1 MLFTNCEIENM
12 TLVKIITMTQDQ
24 VEESDLQ
31 AGDEIEVNTKRS
43 TAVAYGRSSDRFPDG
58 WEIDFNY
65 NQLQF
70 IEDKDGDGED
80 LNSRDWNKGL
90 RPNKNNHTFSLR

>member
-43 TAVAYGRSSDRFPDG
+43 TAVAYGDG

-80 LNSRDWNKGL
+80 LNSRDWNGDQKGIS
-90 RPNKNNHTFSLR
+90 K

>member
-70 IEDKDGDGED
+70 LGDEDGDGED
-80 LNSRDWNKGL
+80 LNSRDWNEG
-90 RPNKNNHTFSLR
+90 R

>member
-12 TLVKIITMTQDQ
+12 TLVKIITMTQAQ
-24 VEESDLQ
+24 REESDLQ

-43 TAVAYGRSSDRFPDG
+43 TAVAYGDG

-80 LNSRDWNKGL
+80 LNSRDWNEG
-90 RPNKNNHTFSLR
+90 RWDENDTENKF

>member
-1 MLFTNCEIENM
+1 M
-12 TLVKIITMTQDQ
+12 TRVKIITMTPEQLQ
-24 VEESDLQ
+24 GSDLQ

-43 TAVAYGRSSDRFPDG
+43 TAVAYGDG

-80 LNSRDWNKGL
+80 LNSRDWNEG
-90 RPNKNNHTFSLR
+90 R

>member
-12 TLVKIITMTQDQ
+12 TLVKIITMTQAQ
-24 VEESDLQ
+24 REESDLQ
-31 AGDEIEVNTKRS
+31 AGDEIEVNTKKS
-43 TAVAYGRSSDRFPDG
+43 FAVAYGRSSDRFPDG

-70 IEDKDGDGED
+70 LGDEDGDGED
-80 LNSRDWNKGL
+80 LNSRDWNEG
-90 RPNKNNHTFSLR
+90 R

>member
-12 TLVKIITMTQDQ
+12 TLVKIITMTQAQ
-24 VEESDLQ
+24 REESDLQ
-31 AGDEIEVNTKRS
+31 AGDEIEVNTKKS
-43 TAVAYGRSSDRFPDG
+43 FAVAYGDR

-80 LNSRDWNKGL
+80 LNSRDWNEGL

>member
-12 TLVKIITMTQDQ
+12 TLVKIITMTQAQ
-24 VEESDLQ
+24 REESDLQ
-31 AGDEIEVNTKRS
+31 AGDEIEVNTKKS
-43 TAVAYGRSSDRFPDG
+43 FAVAYGDG

-70 IEDKDGDGED
+70 IEDKDRDGED

>member
-12 TLVKIITMTQDQ
+12 TLVKIITMTPAQK
-24 VEESDLQ
+24 EESDLQ

-65 NQLQF
+65 NQLQLLGD
-70 IEDKDGDGED
+70 EDGDGED
-80 LNSRDWNKGL
+80 LNSRDWNEG
-90 RPNKNNHTFSLR
+90 R

>member
-43 TAVAYGRSSDRFPDG
+43 TAVAYGDG

-90 RPNKNNHTFSLR
+90 RPNKNNHTFSLC

>member
-12 TLVKIITMTQDQ
+12 TLVKIITMTPAQK
-24 VEESDLQ
+24 EESDLQ
-31 AGDEIEVNTKRS
+31 VGDEIEVNTKKS
-43 TAVAYGRSSDRFPDG
+43 FAVAYGDG

-70 IEDKDGDGED
+70 IEDKDRDGED

>member
-12 TLVKIITMTQDQ
+12 TLVKIITMTQAQ
-24 VEESDLQ
+24 REESDLQ
-31 AGDEIEVNTKRS
+31 AGDEIEVNTEKS
-43 TAVAYGRSSDRFPDG
+43 FAVAYGRSSDRFPDG

-70 IEDKDGDGED
+70 LGDEDGDGED
-80 LNSRDWNKGL
+80 LNSRDWNEG
-90 RPNKNNHTFSLR
+90 RWDENDTEN

>member
-1 MLFTNCEIENM
+1 M

-43 TAVAYGRSSDRFPDG
+43 TAVAYGDG

-90 RPNKNNHTFSLR
+90 RPNKNNHTFSLC

>member
-43 TAVAYGRSSDRFPDG
+43 TAVAYGDG

>member
-12 TLVKIITMTQDQ
+12 TLVKIITMTPAQK
-24 VEESDLQ
+24 EESDLQ
-31 AGDEIEVNTKRS
+31 VGDEIEVNTKKS
-43 TAVAYGRSSDRFPDG
+43 FAVAYGDG